1 MSIETNKLTMHCFT
15 EFINTASEKLA
26 RELISPR
33 NLPCSGTLRGD
44 AGACWLSRCHW
55 DHARGLPGHPMDTRG
70 DDCRRRQGSCT
81 LHHAGNAPRQLLWC
95 STNRGKDRGNGDE
108 FLSPIRRTIRRRTW
122 AT

>member
-44 AGACWLSRCHW
+44 AGALLAISLS
-55 DHARGLPGHPMDTRG
+55 L
-70 DDCRRRQGSCT
+70 GSCEGASRT
-81 LHHAGNAPRQLLWC
+81 
-95 STNRGKDRGNGDE
+95 SNGH
-108 FLSPIRRTIRRRTW
+108 
-122 AT
+122 